1 MDEFARMML
10 QEGVRPLGQ
19 KTAGQNRPG
28 RTEEASRQ
36 DGGSTNETP
45 APAVTTPSGPAWK
58 GGADARRTLEA
69 AIDMAREDRIAGAP
83 TWITGLRQ
91 DGRSLS
97 MRPEATL
104 GEIVSAADREDLRL
118 ITIAGR
124 DWTCILHPSMGIATI
139 EHDAR

>member
-10 QEGVRPLGQ
+10 QEGVRPLGR
-19 KTAGQNRPG
+19 KPAGSDRPAG
-28 RTEEASRQ
+28 KA
-36 DGGSTNETP
+36 D
-45 APAVTTPSGPAWK
+45 APGPSEKTTPDTPPVPASGPSWK

-69 AIDMAREDRIAGAP
+69 AIDMAKEDRIAGTP

-97 MRPEATL
+97 MRSEATL